1 MTTEVNGITVT
12 YKNELEH
19 LEAEAE
25 ATWIDFVAAAVG
37 TKEEDVAREVLR
49 IARANLAAHVEGRE
63 PAMQC
68 VDEKTEPTFNF
79 EDDFGDMATLA
90 ATATESQV
98 GGDNYYLESTFAK
111 PWLEDLVSAVHEDTL
126 TSATSTQVGGDH
138 YTKQGIQPLE
148 STFANF
154 GYSGVQASI
163 YTKVNKYLTRD
174 KGTHRLDLAKAIHVL
189 QMQVEYYDMSAE
201 GKEALDALEPRHNLK
216 QPIEGNK

>member
-1 MTTEVNGITVT
+1 MITEVNGFKVPRAMSYSEQVRRLEAAFPEPCVGTVA
-12 YKNELEH
+12 YKSEVER

-25 ATWIDFVAAAVG
+25 AARLDFVNTEMG
-37 TKEEDVAREVLR
+37 SKKKDVAREAMR
-49 IARANLAAHVEGRE
+49 GARANLAAHVEGGE
-63 PAMQC
+63 PVMQF

-98 GGDNYYLESTFAK
+98 GGD
-111 PWLEDLVSAVHEDTL
+111 
-126 TSATSTQVGGDH
+126 H

-148 STFANF
+148 ATFANF
-154 GYSGVQASI
+154 SYEGIQAAI

-174 KGTHRLDLAKAIHVL
+174 KGTHRQDITKAIHVL
-189 QMQVEYYDMSAE
+189 QMQLEYYDRFNAVDTL
-201 GKEALDALEPRHNLK
+201 APRHTN

>member
-1 MTTEVNGITVT
+1 MTTEVNGIKVA
-12 YKNELEH
+12 YKSELER

-25 ATWIDFVAAAVG
+25 ATWIDFVAAPICSA
-37 TKEEDVAREVLR
+37 EEAVARETLH
-49 IARANLAAHVEGRE
+49 IARANLAAHKEYTPE
-63 PAMQC
+63 PHLQF

-98 GGDNYYLESTFAK
+98 GGD
-111 PWLEDLVSAVHEDTL
+111 
-126 TSATSTQVGGDH
+126 H

-148 STFANF
+148 ATFANF
-154 GYSGVQASI
+154 SYEGIQAAI

-174 KGTHRLDLAKAIHVL
+174 KGTHRQDITKAIHVL
-189 QMQVEYYDMSAE
+189 QMQLEFYDRFNAVDTL
-201 GKEALDALEPRHNLK
+201 APRHTN

>member
-1 MTTEVNGITVT
+1 MTT
-12 YKNELEH
+12 LE
-19 LEAEAE
+19 
-25 ATWIDFVAAAVG
+25 
-37 TKEEDVAREVLR
+37 
-49 IARANLAAHVEGRE
+49 
-63 PAMQC
+63 PYMQF

-90 ATATESQV
+90 ATATES
-98 GGDNYYLESTFAK
+98 
-111 PWLEDLVSAVHEDTL
+111 
-126 TSATSTQVGGDH
+126 QVGGDH

>member
-1 MTTEVNGITVT
+1 MTTS
-12 YKNELEH
+12 
-19 LEAEAE
+19 
-25 ATWIDFVAAAVG
+25 
-37 TKEEDVAREVLR
+37 
-49 IARANLAAHVEGRE
+49 E
-63 PAMQC
+63 PYMQF
-68 VDEKTEPTFNF
+68 VDEKTEPAFNFEDDFGDMATRFRHDDNRAQLIADRKTLYSLF

-90 ATATESQV
+90 ATATES
-98 GGDNYYLESTFAK
+98 
-111 PWLEDLVSAVHEDTL
+111 
-126 TSATSTQVGGDH
+126 QVGGDH

-174 KGTHRLDLAKAIHVL
+174 KGTHRLDLTKAIHVL

-201 GKEALDALEPRHNLK
+201 GKEALDALEPRLFGHNLK